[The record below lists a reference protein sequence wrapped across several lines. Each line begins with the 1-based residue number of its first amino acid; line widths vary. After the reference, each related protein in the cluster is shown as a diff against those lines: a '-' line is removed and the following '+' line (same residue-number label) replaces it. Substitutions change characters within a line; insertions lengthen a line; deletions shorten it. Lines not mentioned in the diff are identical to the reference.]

1 MDCATIGKSTS
12 VGPPAIVSENAIVY
26 GQIRKQKERLNSE
39 EAADFLGISINTL
52 YEWVSQKRIPH
63 MKVGGLLKFKRG
75 HLEKWLEKK
84 VQKEEEFDIL
94 DQ

>member
-1 MDCATIGKSTS
+1 
-12 VGPPAIVSENAIVY
+12 
-26 GQIRKQKERLNSE
+26 
-39 EAADFLGISINTL
+39 
-52 YEWVSQKRIPH
+52 

-94 DQ
+94 DDQ

>member
-1 MDCATIGKSTS
+1 MHSIGTS
-12 VGPPAIVSENAIVY
+12 GIVSENAIVS
-26 GQIRKQKERLNSE
+26 GQITKQKEILNSE
-39 EAADFLGISINTL
+39 EAAEFLGISINTL

-63 MKVGGLLKFKRG
+63 MKVGGLLKFKRE

-94 DQ
+94 DDQ